1 MHIKSNNQVI
11 NNYFFDIMHKDG
23 TPAQPRQFLFLVA
36 RVAMLWTFKSHLVI
50 QKTRSW
56 WCNMHRKN
64 CFIQNWPFYFDVFVV
79 FSQKNGISPESFKF
93 WTRAFLILSDVKYM

>member
-50 QKTRSW
+50 QKTRS
-56 WCNMHRKN
+56 
-64 CFIQNWPFYFDVFVV
+64 
-79 FSQKNGISPESFKF
+79 
-93 WTRAFLILSDVKYM
+93 